1 MIKKPQS
8 IWGQL
13 AVFSL
18 CFLVLAGIF
27 YWIVADDWSRTSL
40 TTDAV
45 APGKTTG
52 AAGDIIEQTF
62 LSPVDV
68 LEEIRIMPEKAM
80 EDEGI
85 ALIEVLQGEKS
96 LLQLEA
102 DTRKWISGQM
112 TVIPV
117 SGAVYARR
125 GERITLRITIRNEGL
140 SFWRGDTMA
149 AGKFEAAVESSE
161 TLTVNGSPADGQ
173 LVMALQGINWIYG
186 KRWFWP
192 AAGLLWAVLTAG
204 LAWVLTC
211 RKQGKPNLLLSLAA
225 LARQYRFLMKQLVTR
240 DLKVKYKASVFGF
253 LWSFLNPL
261 LMMVVYSFVFST
273 IFRSNIDHFPVYL
286 LSGIVIFNFF
296 SDSTSLGL
304 LTITGNAALIT
315 KVYIPKYVFPISKVL
330 SSAVNLVISLAP
342 LLIMMLCTG
351 VHFTKALLLL
361 PFVLVFL
368 IMLSTGVSLILSTLT
383 VFFRDTQ
390 FLWGILITIIN
401 FMTPVFYPESII
413 PAAFRTL
420 YHLNPLYQILFFMR
434 SIILSG
440 VSPTPNT
447 YLYCLLASVIPLA
460 IGLWFFRKHQD
471 KFVLYL

>member
-1 MIKKPQS
+1 M
-8 IWGQL
+8 
-13 AVFSL
+13 
-18 CFLVLAGIF
+18 
-27 YWIVADDWSRTSL
+27 
-40 TTDAV
+40 
-45 APGKTTG
+45 
-52 AAGDIIEQTF
+52 
-62 LSPVDV
+62 
-68 LEEIRIMPEKAM
+68 
-80 EDEGI
+80 
-85 ALIEVLQGEKS
+85 
-96 LLQLEA
+96 
-102 DTRKWISGQM
+102 
-112 TVIPV
+112 
-117 SGAVYARR
+117 
-125 GERITLRITIRNEGL
+125 
-140 SFWRGDTMA
+140 
-149 AGKFEAAVESSE
+149 
-161 TLTVNGSPADGQ
+161 
-173 LVMALQGINWIYG
+173 
-186 KRWFWP
+186 
-192 AAGLLWAVLTAG
+192 
-204 LAWVLTC
+204 LTC